1 MSPGICCDDESNS
14 YNSQICLLCV
24 IYISFLPTLQAK
36 LQQGLT
42 NCQKKTQNCCYF
54 HFDPFRNVIMR
65 LIKKLTYLTLAFIVF
80 FRVICTGNDLNI
92 LGFFIS
98 NRILPRRR
106 QSLLLNIPLLLSNLN
121 SCEKQF
127 HVIQDPKKKHQT
139 C

>member
-1 MSPGICCDDESNS
+1 MVLRLVSLSVLFYRRQQQVCVILYVKVTNMSPGICCDDESNS

-24 IYISFLPTLQAK
+24 IYISFLPTMQAK

-42 NCQKKTQNCCYF
+42 NCQKKPQNCCYF

-80 FRVICTGNDLNI
+80 FRVFCTGNDLNI
-92 LGFFIS
+92 LGFFILIEFCLVAD
-98 NRILPRRR
+98 RV
-106 QSLLLNIPLLLSNLN
+106 
-121 SCEKQF
+121 C
-127 HVIQDPKKKHQT
+127 